1 MAFEANIK
9 TEYGDEIEVWI
20 AVHQVVI
27 QILGGSRA
35 SYNPLAYLTAAQVD
49 ELIRVL
55 AAARLEISKE
65 RPL

>member
-1 MAFEANIK
+1 MSFEANIK
-9 TEYGDEIEVWI
+9 TEYGDEIEIWV

-27 QILGGSRA
+27 QILGNRRA

-55 AAARLEISKE
+55 AAARVEISKE